1 MNKWTASLAAIALAA
16 LAACA
21 SGKSS
26 GGSSPQ
32 PSAAVSAAASGAPA
46 IDCGSESPVWA
57 LESAKVYLVEGD
69 RLYGKTKHGRYLCRS
84 EAHAEGF
91 RPARRPFRQ
100 RP

>member
-1 MNKWTASLAAIALAA
+1 MSKWTASLAAVALAA
-16 LAACA
+16 LTACA

-26 GGSSPQ
+26 GGGSPQ
-32 PSAAVSAAASGAPA
+32 PSAAASAAATGAPA
-46 IDCGSESPVWA
+46 IDCGSEAPVWT

-91 RPARRPFRQ
+91 RPARRPFRH